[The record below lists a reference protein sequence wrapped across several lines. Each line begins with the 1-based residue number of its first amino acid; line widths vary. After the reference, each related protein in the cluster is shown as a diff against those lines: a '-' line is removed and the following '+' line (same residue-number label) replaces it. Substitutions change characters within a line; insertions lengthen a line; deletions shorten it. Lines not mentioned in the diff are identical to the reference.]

1 MMANFREVSGK
12 SDKDYRGCQSETKVA
27 QQHSYIDFTLVNKI
41 YTVPNEEI
49 FDMDL

>member
-1 MMANFREVSGK
+1 MHKEFQVNRTQIKG
-12 SDKDYRGCQSETKVA
+12 GCQSETKAA